1 MEWFSTLVNFAVFTL
16 QVCAVVFFA
25 YGAYL
30 AIYRKDLWPKPPEQ
44 GRKGAAPG
52 EGPADLGSALARRH
66 DRRLRVQR
74 LVERRAMHG
83 EIPTADRPTANR

>member
-16 QVCAVVFFA
+16 QVSAVAFFA

-30 AIYRKDLWPKPPEQ
+30 AIYRKDLWPESPDK
-44 GRKGAAPG
+44 GREGASPG
-52 EGPADLGSALARRH
+52 EGSAGSDRALARRH

-74 LVERRAMHG
+74 LVERRAMRR
-83 EIPTADRPTANR
+83 EIPAADPPSASR

>member
-30 AIYRKDLWPKPPEQ
+30 AIYRKDLWPGPPEQ
-44 GRKGAAPG
+44 ERKRAAPG
-52 EGPADLGSALARRH
+52 EGPADPGSALARRR
-66 DRRLRVQR
+66 DGRLRVQR
-74 LVERRAMHG
+74 QVERGAMRR
-83 EIPTADRPTANR
+83 EIQADPPSASR